1 MSNVDDNEPQDE
13 LDQLAAEYVL
23 GTLAAGPRTEFE
35 HHMNHDDELKALVDS
50 WEQKLKDPPEPAPVQ
65 LPPSGLWPRMKRW
78 LHHGR

>member
-35 HHMNHDDELKALVDS
+35 HHMSHDAELKVLVDS
-50 WEQKLKDPPEPAPVQ
+50 WEQRLTVEPALLPVQ
-65 LPPSGLWPRMKRW
+65 LPPSGLWPRIKCW
-78 LHHGR
+78 LHHSR